1 MTERRVPVA
10 ALSAHVAA
18 VFAAAGN
25 PPEQAAAIARHLV
38 SSNLTGHELHGVIR
52 VPLYL
57 EWQRA
62 GRVVPGRAGFVAMD
76 GGAVATIDG
85 EFGYGQVVG
94 ETMVAEGVAR
104 AGRHGAAVIALRRA
118 GHLGRIG
125 GWAEMA
131 AEHGLVSMFFVN
143 SPGRGGIQVAPA
155 GGRERRLAPNPL
167 AIGVPRR
174 DGPPLVLDI
183 TTSVVPE
190 GKVRVALNRGADL
203 PEGAVVDADGRP
215 SRDPRAYYG
224 PPAGALLPI
233 AGHKGAGLC
242 MMIDLLAGALSG
254 GGCSDPRVD
263 GTGNNML
270 AIFLAPDRMAGG
282 EALRDDARDLA
293 LWMKS
298 AAPLRAGDEILVPG
312 EIEARHRAG
321 RLVQGVP
328 LDAETLR
335 QIASVAVALG
345 VTPLDG

>member
-1 MTERRVPVA
+1 MPDARIPVDP
-10 ALSAHVAA
+10 LRDHVAA
-18 VFAAAGN
+18 IFAAAGN
-25 PPEQAAAIARHLV
+25 PPAQARTIATHLV
-38 SSNLTGHELHGVIR
+38 DSNLAGHESHGVIR

-57 EWQRA
+57 DWQAA
-62 GRVVPGRAGFVAMD
+62 GRVVPGRAGVVASD
-76 GGAVATIDG
+76 SGAVAMIDG

-94 ETMVAEGVAR
+94 ETMVEEGAAR
-104 AGRHGAAVIALRRA
+104 AARHGAAVIALRHA

-131 AEHGLVSMFFVN
+131 AARGLVSLFFVN

-167 AIGVPRR
+167 AIGVPRV

-190 GKVRVALNRGADL
+190 GKVRVALNRGAEL
-203 PEGAVVDADGRP
+203 PEGAVVDAEGRP

-233 AGHKGAGLC
+233 AAHKGAGLC
-242 MMIDLLAGALSG
+242 MMIDLLAGALTG

-263 GTGNNML
+263 GKGNNML
-270 AIFLAPDRMAGG
+270 AIFVAPDRMAGG
-282 EALRDDARDLA
+282 EALREDACDLA

-312 EIEARHRAG
+312 ELEARHRAE
-321 RLVQGVP
+321 RLATGVP

-335 QIASVAVALG
+335 QIADAAASRGVA
-345 VTPLDG
+345 PLAA

>member
-1 MTERRVPVA
+1 MTDTLIDAA
-10 ALSAHVAA
+10 ALTAHVAA
-18 VFAAAGN
+18 IFAAAGN
-25 PPEQAAAIARHLV
+25 PPAQAGAIARHLV
-38 SSNLTGHELHGVIR
+38 SSNLTGHESHGVIR

-62 GRVVPGRAGFVAMD
+62 GRVVPGRSGFVASD
-76 GGAVATIDG
+76 AGAVATIDG

-94 ETMVAEGVAR
+94 ETMLAEGAAR
-104 AGRHGAAVIALRRA
+104 ALRHGAAVIALRHA

-125 GWAEMA
+125 GWAELA
-131 AEHGLVSMFFVN
+131 AERGLVSMFFVN

-167 AIGVPRR
+167 AIGVPRA

-190 GKVRVALNRGADL
+190 GKVRVALNRGAEL
-203 PEGAVVDADGRP
+203 PEGAIVDADGRP

-233 AGHKGAGLC
+233 AAHKGAGLC
-242 MMIDLLAGALSG
+242 MMIDLLAGALTG

-263 GTGNNML
+263 GKGNNML
-270 AIFLAPDRMAGG
+270 AIFVAPDRMAGG

-312 EIEARHRAG
+312 EIEARHRAE
-321 RLVQGVP
+321 RLARGVP

-335 QIASVAVALG
+335 QIAAAAATLDVR
-345 VTPLDG
+345 PLDA

>member
-1 MTERRVPVA
+1 MSDPRIPMAV
-10 ALSAHVAA
+10 LSAHVAA
-18 VFAAAGN
+18 LFAAAGN
-25 PPEQAAAIARHLV
+25 PPAPAAAIARHLV
-38 SSNLTGHELHGVIR
+38 SSNLAGHESHGVIR

-57 EWQRA
+57 DWQRQ
-62 GRVVPGRAGFVAMD
+62 GRVVPGRTGFVASD
-76 GGAVATIDG
+76 AGAVATLDG

-94 ETMVAEGVAR
+94 ETMVAEGAAR
-104 AGRHGAAVIALRRA
+104 ADRHGAAVIALRHA

-131 AEHGLVSMFFVN
+131 AELGLVSLLFVN

-167 AIGVPRR
+167 AIGVPQR

-190 GKVRVALNRGADL
+190 GKVRVALNRGAEL
-203 PEGAVVDADGRP
+203 PAGAIVDAEGRP

-233 AGHKGAGLC
+233 AEHKGAGLC
-242 MMIDLLAGALSG
+242 MMIDLLAGALTG

-263 GTGNNML
+263 GKGNNML
-270 AIFLAPDRMAGG
+270 AVFLAPDRLAGG

-312 EIEARHRAG
+312 EIEARNRAERMERG
-321 RLVQGVP
+321 IP

-335 QIASVAVALG
+335 QIAAAAASLG
-345 VTPLDG
+345 VAPLAA

>member
-1 MTERRVPVA
+1 
-10 ALSAHVAA
+10 
-18 VFAAAGN
+18 
-25 PPEQAAAIARHLV
+25 
-38 SSNLTGHELHGVIR
+38 
-52 VPLYL
+52 
-57 EWQRA
+57 
-62 GRVVPGRAGFVAMD
+62 
-76 GGAVATIDG
+76 
-85 EFGYGQVVG
+85 
-94 ETMVAEGVAR
+94 
-104 AGRHGAAVIALRRA
+104 VIALRHA

-131 AEHGLVSMFFVN
+131 AARGLVSLFFVN

-167 AIGVPRR
+167 AIGVPCQ

-190 GKVRVALNRGADL
+190 GKVRVALNRGAEL
-203 PEGAVVDADGRP
+203 PEGAVVDAEGRP

-233 AGHKGAGLC
+233 AAHKGAGLC
-242 MMIDLLAGALSG
+242 MMIDLLAGALTG

-263 GTGNNML
+263 GKGNNML
-270 AIFLAPDRMAGG
+270 AIFVAPDRMAGG
-282 EALRDDARDLA
+282 EALREDARDLA

-312 EIEARHRAG
+312 ELEARHRAE
-321 RLVQGVP
+321 RLATGVP

-335 QIASVAVALG
+335 QIADAAASRGVA
-345 VTPLDG
+345 PLAA